1 MGGERFVTPEFLS
14 SGAVGQFKQ
23 QGGADIV
30 SAVGRADRSAK
41 DEAIF
46 VALEVF
52 LVIRQVCRKQ
62 RPGIGDFRAGA
73 EVLLQALAPVVGLA
87 FEEAVR
93 PALDRDPLD
102 RVGAVQ
108 RLAGNE
114 GVGRRAVNALTAS
127 DLLVGS
133 PSRRELGL
141 VG

>member
-1 MGGERFVTPEFLS
+1 
-14 SGAVGQFKQ
+14 
-23 QGGADIV
+23 
-30 SAVGRADRSAK
+30 
-41 DEAIF
+41 
-46 VALEVF
+46 
-52 LVIRQVCRKQ
+52 
-62 RPGIGDFRAGA
+62 
-73 EVLLQALAPVVGLA
+73 LA

-108 RLAGNE
+108 RLTGNE